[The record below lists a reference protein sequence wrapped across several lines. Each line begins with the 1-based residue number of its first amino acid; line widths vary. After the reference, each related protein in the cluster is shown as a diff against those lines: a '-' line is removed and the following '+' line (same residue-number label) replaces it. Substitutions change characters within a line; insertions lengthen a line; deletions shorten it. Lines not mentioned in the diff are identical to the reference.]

1 MKPVKYCLVLVFFL
15 LAGCGPTVQIVNHPK
30 PELKVDF
37 SPFEEGD
44 CPPGQSGYRKCLED
58 SPLYSLGCDFIQ
70 PTSEL
75 LGGLTPV
82 YPMAKCIYRPYD
94 HPDVSDPYNIPE
106 SEYIYRSG
114 GPMLELIHY
123 VIKLDGEFIL
133 IKNPEEF
140 RATFSPV
147 ETQNEA
153 LSFSLA
159 LNNVYAGYGS
169 EVNKKFRYYVKELED
184 TFVEK
189 VNDDFVVHAFAYQF
203 FGCGPHY
210 TYAFDIKVTVDGQ
223 VEEMA
228 RVKIFNDPAQDD
240 LCVD

>member
-1 MKPVKYCLVLVFFL
+1 MNPGYFSVVLVFLL
-15 LAGCGPTVQIVNHPK
+15 LAGCGQVQVVDHPK
-30 PELKVDF
+30 PDLEVDF
-37 SPFEEGD
+37 SPFEEAG
-44 CPPGQSGYRKCLED
+44 CPLGQSGYRKCLED

-70 PTSEL
+70 PASEL

-82 YPMAKCIYRPYD
+82 YPIAKCLYRPYD
-94 HPDVSDPYNIPE
+94 HPEVSDPYSIPE

-114 GPMLELIHY
+114 GLNPELVRYLIQM
-123 VIKLDGEFIL
+123 DGEFKI
-133 IKNPEEF
+133 IKNPDDF

-159 LNNVYAGYGS
+159 LMNVYASYDW
-169 EVNKKFRYYVKELED
+169 EVDKQFHYYVKELED

-189 VNDDFVVHAFAYQF
+189 VNDDYVVHAFAYQL

-210 TYAFDIKVTVDGQ
+210 TYAFDIKVTGDGQ
-223 VEEMA
+223 VEEIT
-228 RVKIFNDPAQDD
+228 REKLFNDPDKDD